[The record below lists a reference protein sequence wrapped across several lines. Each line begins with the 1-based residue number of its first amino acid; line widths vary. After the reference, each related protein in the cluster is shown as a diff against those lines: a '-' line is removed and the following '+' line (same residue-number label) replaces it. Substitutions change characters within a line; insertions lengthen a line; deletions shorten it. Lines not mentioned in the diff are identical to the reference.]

1 MHMFFRLNSICL
13 LAFLLAN
20 FAAAARADIVLYT
33 VPLDQLIPPKSPRTT
48 RPRIRSPRTLTI
60 TIQGKT
66 TVNPGKTVT
75 FRHPKFGTLYFALE
89 NVRIH
94 ELPSTESLAAQRLGV
109 AIRKNDA
116 DQVMEAAR
124 WCLHHGLLS
133 KFYEAVAKVLE
144 INPQHPEALHV
155 AELKRRMDVPIEST
169 SEQEAELR
177 KFVSKADMKLKASK
191 HFILLHDTPNEPA
204 PNHTKPRAD
213 ERLELLETVY
223 ESFLLRF
230 YSQGVELEI
239 PREPLKAVL
248 FSDHRHF
255 LDFAE
260 RLSPELGSAA
270 GFWAKTE
277 NVSVFY
283 DQGTHES
290 YEPLKQLTEQLQ
302 QRKAAALENVTPY
315 TKNIVRM
322 ADTFALLW
330 EIVQESSDIEVV
342 SHEATHQMAG
352 NTGLM
357 PRHVLTPTW
366 AAEGLATYFESPR
379 DAAWSGIGAVNKQR
393 LSSYRDLQR
402 DRRHSDIDFI
412 VRDQIFT
419 QAQTHDAAL
428 FAYGQSWAL
437 THFLMEK
444 RFDELMTYYRRL
456 GEMPPDV
463 VLAPELL
470 GKVFSEVFGEDRTR
484 LDSDW
489 RTYMRTLKTDLEKI
503 MDERR

>member
-1 MHMFFRLNSICL
+1 MFLRLNSICL
-13 LAFLLAN
+13 SAFL
-20 FAAAARADIVLYT
+20 FASSSAVARADIVLYT
-33 VPLDQLIPPKSPRTT
+33 VPLDQLIATKSPRTGP
-48 RPRIRSPRTLTI
+48 PRIRSPRTTLTI
-60 TIQGKT
+60 PIQGKT

-75 FRHPKFGTLYFALE
+75 FRHPRFGTLYFALE
-89 NVRIH
+89 NVRIY
-94 ELPSTESLAAQRLGV
+94 ELPTTESLAAQRLSV
-109 AIRKNDA
+109 AIRQNDA

-133 KFYEAVAKVLE
+133 KFYEAVGKVLE
-144 INPQHPEALHV
+144 INPQHTEALHV
-155 AELKRRMDVPIEST
+155 AALKRRMDVPIGS
-169 SEQEAELR
+169 SSDQEAELR
-177 KFVSKADMKLKASK
+177 KFVSKADMKFKASK
-191 HFILLHDTPNEPA
+191 HFILMHDTPDEPA
-204 PNHTKPRAD
+204 PNHTMPRAD

-248 FSDHRHF
+248 FSDYRHF
-255 LDFAE
+255 LDFAK

-270 GFWAKTE
+270 GFWTKAE
-277 NVSVFY
+277 NVSVFF

-290 YEPLKQLTEQLQ
+290 FAPLKQLTEQMQ
-302 QRKAAALENVTPY
+302 QMKEAAPDNVTPR
-315 TKNIVRM
+315 TKDIVRM
-322 ADTFALLW
+322 AGTFALLL
-330 EIVQESSDIEVV
+330 EIAQENSDIEVV

-366 AAEGLATYFESPR
+366 AAEGLATYFESPH

-393 LSSYRDLQR
+393 LHSYRDLQR
-402 DRRHSDIDFI
+402 DRQHSDIGFI
-412 VRDQIFT
+412 VGDQIFT
-419 QAQTHDAAL
+419 QAQTNDAAL
-428 FAYGQSWAL
+428 YAYGQSWAL

-463 VLAPELL
+463 ILAPELL
-470 GKVFSEVFGEDRTR
+470 DKVFTEVFGKDRTR

-503 MDERR
+503 VDERR